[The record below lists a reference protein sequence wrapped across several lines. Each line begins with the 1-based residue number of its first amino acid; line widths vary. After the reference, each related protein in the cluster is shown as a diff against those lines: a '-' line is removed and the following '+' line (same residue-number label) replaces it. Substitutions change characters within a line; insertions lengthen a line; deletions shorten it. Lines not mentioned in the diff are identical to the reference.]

1 MFRDKRKFASLVI
14 ALSCF
19 FCLELFL
26 LSAHIHINSK
36 IDRHEVAC
44 PVCQLARGAAKF
56 LFADKI
62 VKLQPLILITVVSP
76 AACLLTSWNIVQP
89 SPIRGPPVV

>member
-44 PVCQLARGAAKF
+44 PICQLARGTIKF
-56 LFADKI
+56 FSADKV
-62 VKLQPLILITVVSP
+62 VKLQPLILVTVVSL
-76 AACLLTSWNIVQP
+76 AAYLLTSWNIVQL